1 MPMDSDDRAEKGVKI
16 PEERKAVVIGRAGTT
31 KNEIEA
37 KTRTRI
43 NIGDAIVIRGDPLDV
58 MVAAQIITAIGR
70 GFPPVAALKLLDET
84 QTLHIMNLPEKGLER
99 IRARVIGTRGKAR
112 RRIERATKTRLCV
125 YGKTV
130 SVIGEHEG
138 VELAV
143 KALDRLI
150 SGSPHKN
157 AYRAIRKIKS
167 DDRGKDSARNGSN
180 AERDIDK
187 RVL

>member
-1 MPMDSDDRAEKGVKI
+1 MDSDNYAEKDIKI
-16 PEERKAVVIGRAGTT
+16 PEERKAVLIGRAGTT

-58 MVAAQIITAIGR
+58 MVAAQIISAIGR
-70 GFPPVAALKLLDET
+70 GFPPMAALKLLDET

-99 IRARVIGTRGKAR
+99 VRARIIGTRGKAR
-112 RRIERATKTRLCV
+112 RRIERETKTRLSV

-130 SVIGEHEG
+130 SVIGGHER

-143 KALDRLI
+143 KALDKLI
-150 SGSPHKN
+150 SGAPHKN
-157 AYRAIRKIKS
+157 AYRAIKKIKS
-167 DDRGKDSARNGSN
+167 DDHGKDSTRNGSD
-180 AERDIDK
+180 AERDINK
-187 RVL
+187 